1 MSSDNQEYDTFDL
14 FLYELIAVV
23 VLGLVILLA
32 VWWRFSTPASK
43 QNSSTDNCPICP
55 TCPDGVSCPDC
66 PTCPDGV
73 SCPDCPSCPTC
84 PDEVSCPDCPSCPDP
99 HPGSTLW
106 KRYNGINAVWGLGG
120 VPKDNS
126 GMTFSSPPPAGVK
139 LYGRFDSPDE
149 CEQKC
154 KDDQPFCN
162 TWAIHPTDAGVYNK
176 TCYGINDT
184 HLRGVP
190 QSNMIS
196 GQRINVLP

>member
-1 MSSDNQEYDTFDL
+1 MAYDNQEYDTT
-14 FLYELIAVV
+14 ELILYGFIVV
-23 VLGLVILLA
+23 GLLVLLFA
-32 VWWRFSTPASK
+32 MWWWFSTPAGK
-43 QNSSTDNCPICP
+43 QNSST
-55 TCPDGVSCPDC
+55 G
-66 PTCPDGV
+66 G
-73 SCPDCPSCPTC
+73 CPTC
-84 PDEVSCPDCPSCPDP
+84 PDEVSCPDCPSCPDEVSCP
-99 HPGSTLW
+99 DCPSCPDPQPGSTLW

-126 GMTFSSPPPAGVK
+126 GMTFSSPPPVGVK
-139 LYGRFDSPDE
+139 LYGRFDSPDD

-162 TWAIHPTDAGVYNK
+162 TWALHPADAGVYNK

-190 QSNMIS
+190 QSNMMS